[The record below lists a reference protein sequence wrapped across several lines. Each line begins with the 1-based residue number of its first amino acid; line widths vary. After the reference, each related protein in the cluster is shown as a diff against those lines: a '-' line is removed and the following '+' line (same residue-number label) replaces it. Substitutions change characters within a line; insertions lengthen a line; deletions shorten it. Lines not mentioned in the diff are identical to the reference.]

1 MWDEIQDMP
10 GEIYDVDFSHEE
22 FICISFGPSE
32 DVERNG
38 WWNRKERFSSQRAAE
53 RCGIEQMPIAGTFGY
68 VVIRET
74 EDSWEIVDE
83 IGLAGASVE
92 AKGFTYVVSPAP
104 RLVLV

>member
-10 GEIYDVDFSHEE
+10 GEIYDVDFTHEE
-22 FICISFGPSE
+22 YICISFGPSE
-32 DVERNG
+32 DVARLG
-38 WWNRKERFSSQRAAE
+38 WWNRKERFTSQRAAE
-53 RCGIEQMPIAGTFGY
+53 RCGLDQMPIAGTFGY

-83 IGLAGASVE
+83 IGTAGASIE

-104 RLVLV
+104 QLQLV